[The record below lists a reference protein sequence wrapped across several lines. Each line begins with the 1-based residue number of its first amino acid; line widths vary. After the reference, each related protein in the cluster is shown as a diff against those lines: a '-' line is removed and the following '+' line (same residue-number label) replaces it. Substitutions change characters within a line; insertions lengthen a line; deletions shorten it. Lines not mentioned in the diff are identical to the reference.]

1 MGMKNIINRSL
12 PALPDSNAG
21 LRLFHYV
28 ISIKFVDR
36 SNITTQLGIFDA
48 IKKLGA
54 FSIQDQKDHI
64 YILDF
69 KSEFAKD
76 RMEERLKEIAGPAPL
91 FNYTIEEVLRV

>member
-1 MGMKNIINRSL
+1 MKNIV
-12 PALPDSNAG
+12 DSNSTVNSNSNAKLG
-21 LRLFHYV
+21 FSRYK
-28 ISIKFVDR
+28 ISIKFVDK
-36 SNITTQLGIFDA
+36 SNISTQLGIFDA

-76 RMEERLKEIAGPAPL
+76 KMEERLKEIAGPTPL
-91 FNYTIEEVLRV
+91 FDYTIKEVLRV